1 MRRTLEEELRKAL
14 EITEEALRRANGEIE
29 SLALANQTLAASD
42 RAHMTKIEQLQR
54 EVDLYTDILRS
65 ICGLLEL
72 PHSESGPCDG
82 VGYYTRAIEGLQVD
96 LAKTEAERVEHSQ
109 ARYKAEA
116 ETERWHR
123 IAMDAGVIVHVG
135 GHTSHPMR
143 RDLADARAEIERL
156 KGVIREAKYFA
167 DDDFPDGVDG
177 PCIVTKRYREY
188 YRSIL
193 VALGE
198 SEANHPRTEG
208 NH

>member
-1 MRRTLEEELRKAL
+1 MRRTFEEELRKSL

-82 VGYYTRAIEGLQVD
+82 VGYYTRAIENLQVD
-96 LAKTEAERVEHSQ
+96 LARTEAERVEHSR

-116 ETERWHR
+116 EQ
-123 IAMDAGVIVHVG
+123 
-135 GHTSHPMR
+135 
-143 RDLADARAEIERL
+143 L
-156 KGVIREAKYFA
+156 KGIICEAKYFIE
-167 DDDFPDGVDG
+167 DDFPNGVDG
-177 PCIVTKRYREY
+177 PSVATKRYREFY
-188 YRSIL
+188 HSIL
-193 VALGE
+193 AALRE
-198 SEANHPRTEG
+198 SEANHPRAEG
-208 NH
+208 NR

>member
-1 MRRTLEEELRKAL
+1 MRRTLEEELRKSL

-42 RAHMTKIEQLQR
+42 RAHMAKIEQLQR

-96 LAKTEAERVEHSQ
+96 LAKTEAERAEHAT

-116 ETERWHR
+116 E
-123 IAMDAGVIVHVG
+123 A
-135 GHTSHPMR
+135 
-143 RDLADARAEIERL
+143 ERL
-156 KGVIREAKYFA
+156 KGLLAGLGAEPHCWFMEAE
-167 DDDFPDGVDG
+167 DGQNSAG
-177 PCIVTKRYREY
+177 PFDTQEQAEAWRKESAIHSPRYETWKPIPL
-188 YRSIL
+188 YRAKQL
-193 VALGE
+193 
-198 SEANHPRTEG
+198 EG
-208 NH
+208 GRKQ